1 MSRFLIIFSIVFS
14 VLQLFAE
21 QEIKIV
27 RVIDG
32 DTVLA
37 ESRGTELKIRL
48 SEIDAPEMN
57 QPYGTNSKKCLSE
70 LIRES
75 SSLKFKSDGQDNYGR
90 SLGWL
95 VTDDK
100 NLNYEMIKEG
110 CAWVYDRYV
119 INKTIY
125 SFQNGARLKNLGLW
139 KQNNPIAPWVW
150 RRNN

>member
-1 MSRFLIIFSIVFS
+1 MKHYFIFLILFSSS
-14 VLQLFAE
+14 VTFALSDL
-21 QEIKIV
+21 EII

-32 DTVLA
+32 DTVIGK
-37 ESRGTELKIRL
+37 SNDTEIKIRL

-57 QPYGTNSKKCLSE
+57 QPFGLNSKECLSN
-70 LIRES
+70 LVKKNNN
-75 SSLKFKSDGQDNYGR
+75 LQFKSNGRDGYGR

-95 VTDDK
+95 VTDGK
-100 NLNYEMIKEG
+100 NLNYEMIKQG

-125 SFQNGARLKNLGLW
+125 SFQNGARLKNIGLW
-139 KQNNPIAPWVW
+139 NQNNPIAPWIW

>member
-1 MSRFLIIFSIVFS
+1 MSRFLIIFSIIFF
-14 VLQLFAE
+14 VLQLSAE

-37 ESRGTELKIRL
+37 ESRGTEIKIRL

-95 VTDDK
+95 VADGK
-100 NLNYEMIKEG
+100 NLNYEMIKQG

-125 SFQNGARLKNLGLW
+125 SFQNGARLKNIGLW
-139 KQNNPIAPWVW
+139 NQNNPVAPWIW

>member
-1 MSRFLIIFSIVFS
+1 MLLLS
-14 VLQLFAE
+14 AE
-21 QEIKIV
+21 KEIKIL

-32 DTVLA
+32 DTVSA
-37 ESRGTELKIRL
+37 ESRGAEIKIRL
-48 SEIDAPEMN
+48 SEIDAPEMD
-57 QPYGTNSKKCLSE
+57 QTYGTNSKKCLSE
-70 LIRES
+70 LIREN
-75 SSLKFKSDGQDNYGR
+75 SSLRFKSDGQDNYGR

-100 NLNYEMIKEG
+100 NLNYEMIKQG

-139 KQNNPIAPWVW
+139 KQNNPIAPWIW